1 MSPLIAAFALLSVQ
15 DGTIAPD
22 RSTYDQLVE
31 CAASTILYSANER
44 VRGRAE
50 VAEAAITA
58 FIGYRSLARLYGAP
72 LGLDETAVKAAIDA
86 EVDEKV
92 AVYGPTLDSATPELA
107 EQVLQTDQAVCAAV
121 LARISAEPR

>member
-1 MSPLIAAFALLSVQ
+1 MSPLIAALALMTAQ

-22 RSTYDQLVE
+22 RATYDQLVE

-44 VRGRAE
+44 VRGRTEA
-50 VAEAAITA
+50 AEAAITA

-72 LGLDETAVKAAIDA
+72 LRLDEAAVKTAIDA
-86 EVDEKV
+86 GVDEKV
-92 AVYGPTLDSATPELA
+92 AVYGPTLDSTAPELA

-121 LARISAEPR
+121 LARISAEP